1 MIVLLYKFGEEIGM
15 VSEEIDYLPEVS
27 MLIDDDNF
35 GIISQVEC
43 RENETR
49 FGIYKINI
57 FLKPKW

>member
-1 MIVLLYKFGEEIGM
+1 MIVLLYKFCEEIGM
-15 VSEEIDYLPEVS
+15 VSEEIAYLPEVS

-35 GIISQVEC
+35 GIISQVEW

-49 FGIYKINI
+49 FRIYKINI